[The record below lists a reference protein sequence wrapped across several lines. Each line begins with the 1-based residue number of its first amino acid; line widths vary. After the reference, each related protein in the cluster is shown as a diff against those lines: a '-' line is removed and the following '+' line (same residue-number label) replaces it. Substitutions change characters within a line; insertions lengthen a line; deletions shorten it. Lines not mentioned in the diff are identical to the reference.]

1 MSVFLLELGTEEL
14 PARFLNPLETELR
27 SKFSSGLQAAGL
39 GYAQLKVYNTP
50 RRSVVSI
57 EGLAEKTRE
66 EDELITGPPVKIAL
80 GADGKATKA
89 GEGFV
94 RTQGVDFADV
104 FTVKNDKGEYLA
116 VRKKTG
122 GETAV
127 VFLERLCPDIINALN
142 FPKRMR
148 WGSGTYTFARPLRW
162 ILALL
167 DEQVVNFTVG
177 EVRSGR
183 LTTGHRVHGNGLLE
197 IKAADEYF
205 DAMLNKGKVVL
216 SAARRREIIIE
227 EGNKLAQKAGG
238 KVIWKESLLD
248 EVQGLCE
255 YPVPLLGSFDASFLE
270 IPAEVLLTSMET
282 HQKSFGIEGAQGRLL
297 PHFLTVLN
305 IEPKDMGL
313 VRKGWERVLRAR
325 LEDGRFFW
333 KSDLASNFD
342 TWLGK
347 LDKVIFMAKL
357 GSLGDK
363 SRRISNLLGLL
374 VKKLSPATGSLSEE
388 DAGRA
393 GRLSKADLVTEMVGE
408 FDTLQ
413 GIMGSIYADRMGESE
428 VVAQALAEQ
437 YLPAGPDSPLPGTL
451 CGALLAIADKAD
463 TLAGCFALGLVPTG
477 AADPFALRRCA
488 LGIARILEEKQLR
501 LSVDE
506 LFQMALQ
513 QYELQYESQSAKGK
527 TPPDWKIPNDKILEN
542 LSEFFGQ
549 RLKNL
554 FIANGAETLLVE
566 AILAAGHSDVWA
578 TAARLAALRKFSS
591 RPDFSEAVLTF
602 KRAANIIRKQGQ
614 DAEVNGNFQPA
625 LLQDQA
631 EKDLA
636 EHLTRLLPNFEK
648 LWAQDR
654 FDELFDLL
662 CTLKPA
668 VDNFFKE
675 VMVMCEQKSLRRNRL
690 NLLAG
695 LVNCL
700 RKLADF
706 DALQM

>member
-1 MSVFLLELGTEEL
+1 MFLLEIGTEEL
-14 PARFLNPLETELR
+14 PARFLNPLEAELQ
-27 SKFSSGLQAAGL
+27 SKFSSGLRAAGL
-39 GYAQLKVYNTP
+39 GYAQLKVYSTP
-50 RRSVVSI
+50 RRAVVSI
-57 EGLAEKTRE
+57 EGLAEKTRA

-89 GEGFV
+89 GEGFA

-122 GETAV
+122 GEDAV
-127 VFLERLCPDIINALN
+127 AFLERLCPDIINALN
-142 FPKRMR
+142 FPKRMH

-167 DEQVVNFTVG
+167 GGQVVNFTVG

-183 LTTGHRVHGNGLLE
+183 LTTGHRVHGSGLLE
-197 IKAADEYF
+197 LKTADDYF
-205 DAMLNKGKVVL
+205 DTMLNKGKVVI

-227 EGNKLAQKAGG
+227 AGNKLAQKAGG

-255 YPVPLLGSFDASFLE
+255 YPVPLLGSFDSSFLE

-282 HQKSFGIEGAQGRLL
+282 HQKSFGLEDAQGRLL

-305 IEPKDMGL
+305 IEPLDIGL

-342 TWLGK
+342 IWLGK

-357 GSLGDK
+357 GSMGDK
-363 SRRISNLLGLL
+363 SRRVSNLLALL
-374 VKKLSPATGSLSEE
+374 AQKLSPATGSLSVE

-413 GIMGSIYADRMGESE
+413 GIMGSIYAAHKGENE
-428 VVAQALAEQ
+428 VVANALAEQ
-437 YLPAGPDSPLPGTL
+437 YLPAGPDSPLPKTL

-501 LSVDE
+501 LNVDE
-506 LFQMALQ
+506 IFQMALK
-513 QYELQYESQSAKGK
+513 QYELQSANGK
-527 TPPDWKIPNDKILEN
+527 TLDWKIPGGTILEN
-542 LSEFFGQ
+542 LSEFFSQ

-566 AILAAGHSDVWA
+566 AILASGYSDVWA
-578 TAARLAALRKFSS
+578 TSARLAALRKFSS

-614 DAEVNGNFQPA
+614 DAELNGQFQSG

-662 CTLKPA
+662 YTLKPA

-675 VMVMCEQKSLRRNRL
+675 VMVMCADKALRQNRL